1 MNELTWTDRAPVHG
15 CDVSCWFFD
24 PDVAEDQTDFV
35 RRNLPVLKSGH
46 PTLLFS
52 EQDRKNF
59 VAGPLI
65 AQPDAVLRHG
75 LGLLCLEYKSQGGRL
90 HRQHRWQR
98 DIPCKAV
105 LQVVAASIAVSVEMG
120 KTVAPVL
127 RCHNALYF
135 IRPTAEL
142 VARMWSALQGATEY
156 WGKGSR
162 VRSSDLAAYLEPWV
176 LDRFTVRDAQQLA
189 SSEAGLARHEEMLRR

>member
-1 MNELTWTDRAPVHG
+1 MNELIWTDRAPVHG

-24 PDVAEDQTDFV
+24 PDVANGQVDFV
-35 RRNLPVLKSGH
+35 RRNLPVFKSGR
-46 PTLLFS
+46 PTVLFS
-52 EQDRKNF
+52 EQDRRNF
-59 VAGPLI
+59 AAGPLI

-75 LGLLCLEYKSQGGRL
+75 LGLLCLEYKSQSGRL
-90 HRQHRWQR
+90 HRQDRWQR
-98 DIPCKAV
+98 DIPCKSL

-142 VARMWSALQGATEY
+142 IAQMWGALESAPAY
-156 WGKGSR
+156 WRKGPR

-176 LDRFTVRDAQQLA
+176 LDHFAVRDAQQVA
-189 SSEAGLARHEEMLRR
+189 SSEAGRLRHEEMLRR